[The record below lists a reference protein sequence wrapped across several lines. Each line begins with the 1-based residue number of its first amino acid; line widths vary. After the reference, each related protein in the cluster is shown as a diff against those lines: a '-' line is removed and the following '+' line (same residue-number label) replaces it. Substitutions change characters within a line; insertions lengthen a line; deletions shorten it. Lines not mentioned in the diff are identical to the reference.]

1 MSQAST
7 VSIAVIILIVIMYF
21 RRFSSFVYFIAIV
34 DIFLRILTFIKNNIG
49 LPDLAAVIDNY
60 IPESILAIVGNYT
73 SGLLYTIIAWAYI
86 VIMAIFLFYNTKF
99 FIKKKKI

>member
-1 MSQAST
+1 MYID
-7 VSIAVIILIVIMYF
+7 VVVLVVLIVIVIMF
-21 RRFSSFVYFIAIV
+21 FKRFSSFVFFMAIV
-34 DIFLRILTFIKNNIG
+34 DILLRILTFIKNNIG

-60 IPESILAIVGNYT
+60 IPESILAIVSNYT
-73 SGLLYTIIAWAYI
+73 DGILYTIIAWAYI

>member
-1 MSQAST
+1 MYID
-7 VSIAVIILIVIMYF
+7 VVVLVVLIVIVIMF
-21 RRFSSFVYFIAIV
+21 FKRFSSFVFFMAIV
-34 DIFLRILTFIKNNIG
+34 DILLRILTFIKNNIG

>member
-1 MSQAST
+1 MYIDL
-7 VSIAVIILIVIMYF
+7 VVLVVLILIVIMYF

-60 IPESILAIVGNYT
+60 IPESILSIVSNYVD
-73 SGLLYTIIAWAYI
+73 GIIFTIIAWFYI
-86 VIMAIFLFYNTKF
+86 LIMAIFLFYNTKF

>member
-1 MSQAST
+1 MYIDL
-7 VSIAVIILIVIMYF
+7 VVLVVLILVVIMYF
-21 RRFSSFVYFIAIV
+21 RRFSSFVYFIGIV

-60 IPESILAIVGNYT
+60 IPESILAIAGNYT
-73 SGLLYTIIAWAYI
+73 DGILYTVIAWAYI

>member
-1 MSQAST
+1 MYIDL
-7 VSIAVIILIVIMYF
+7 VVLVVLILVVIMYF
-21 RRFSSFVYFIAIV
+21 RRFSSFVYFIGIV

-49 LPDLAAVIDNY
+49 FPDLSAVIDNY
-60 IPESILAIVGNYT
+60 IPESILAIVSNYT
-73 SGLLYTIIAWAYI
+73 DGILYTIIAWAYI

>member
-1 MSQAST
+1 MYIDL
-7 VSIAVIILIVIMYF
+7 VVLVVLILIVIMYF

-34 DIFLRILTFIKNNIG
+34 DIFLKILTFIKNNIS
-49 LPDLAAVIDNY
+49 LPDVAALIDKY

-73 SGLLYTIIAWAYI
+73 NGVVYTIISWAYL
-86 VIMAIFLFYNTKF
+86 VIMCIFLGYITKF

>member
-1 MSQAST
+1 MYIDLVAL
-7 VSIAVIILIVIMYF
+7 VILILIVVMYF
-21 RRFSSFVYFIAIV
+21 RRFSSFVYFIAII

-73 SGLLYTIIAWAYI
+73 DGIIYTIIAWAYI
-86 VIMAIFLFYNTKF
+86 VIMCIFLGYITKF

>member
-1 MSQAST
+1 MYID
-7 VSIAVIILIVIMYF
+7 VLVLVILMVIVIMF
-21 RRFSSFVYFIAIV
+21 FKRFSSFVFFMAIV

-73 SGLLYTIIAWAYI
+73 SGILYTIIAWAYI
-86 VIMAIFLFYNTKF
+86 IIMAIFLFYNTKF

>member
-1 MSQAST
+1 MYIDL
-7 VSIAVIILIVIMYF
+7 VVLVVLILIVIMYF
-21 RRFSSFVYFIAIV
+21 RRFSSFVYFIAII
-34 DIFLRILTFIKNNIG
+34 DIFLRILAFIKNNIG

-60 IPESILAIVGNYT
+60 LPESILGIVGNYT
-73 SGLLYTIIAWAYI
+73 SGILYTIIAWAYI

>member
-1 MSQAST
+1 MY
-7 VSIAVIILIVIMYF
+7 IDLIVLIVLLIVVIVCF
-21 RRFSSFVYFIAIV
+21 RRFSSFVYFIGIV

-60 IPESILAIVGNYT
+60 IPESILAIAGNYT
-73 SGLLYTIIAWAYI
+73 DGILYTIIAWAYI

>member
-1 MSQAST
+1 MYIDL
-7 VSIAVIILIVIMYF
+7 VVLVVLILVVIMYF

-34 DIFLRILTFIKNNIG
+34 DIFLRILTFIKNNID

>member
-1 MSQAST
+1 MYIDL
-7 VSIAVIILIVIMYF
+7 VVLVVLILVVIMYF
-21 RRFSSFVYFIAIV
+21 RRFSSFVYFIGIV

-49 LPDLAAVIDNY
+49 LSDLSAVIDNY
-60 IPESILAIVGNYT
+60 IPESILAIVSNYT
-73 SGLLYTIIAWAYI
+73 DGILYTIIAWAYI

>member
-1 MSQAST
+1 
-7 VSIAVIILIVIMYF
+7 VLLVVLILIVIMYF

-34 DIFLRILTFIKNNIG
+34 DIFLKILTFIKNNIS
-49 LPDLAAVIDNY
+49 LPDVAALIDKY

-73 SGLLYTIIAWAYI
+73 NGVVYTIISWAYL
-86 VIMAIFLFYNTKF
+86 VIMCIFLGYITKF

>member
-1 MSQAST
+1 MYIDL
-7 VSIAVIILIVIMYF
+7 VVLVVLVLIVIMYF

-49 LPDLAAVIDNY
+49 LPDLAAVIDKY

-73 SGLLYTIIAWAYI
+73 SGVVYTIISWIFI
-86 VIMAIFLFYNTKF
+86 VIMAIFLSYITKF